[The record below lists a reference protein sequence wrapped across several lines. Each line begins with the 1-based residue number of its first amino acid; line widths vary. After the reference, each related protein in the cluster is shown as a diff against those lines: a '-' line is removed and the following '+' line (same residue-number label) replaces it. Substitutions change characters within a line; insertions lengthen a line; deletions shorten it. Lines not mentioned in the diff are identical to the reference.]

1 MTTVKEL
8 RHHFDNTPEGIQAAK
23 EKAAGHIVI
32 DDFDESLQG
41 LIDKGLAVRVGNEV
55 EITVKGALRFEEER
69 MRRESR

>member
-8 RHHFDNTPEGIQAAK
+8 RHHFDTTPEGQQATK
-23 EKAAGHIVI
+23 ERAAGRIVI

-55 EITVKGALRFEEER
+55 EITPKGIRFFEEETL
-69 MRRESR
+69 RRKQ